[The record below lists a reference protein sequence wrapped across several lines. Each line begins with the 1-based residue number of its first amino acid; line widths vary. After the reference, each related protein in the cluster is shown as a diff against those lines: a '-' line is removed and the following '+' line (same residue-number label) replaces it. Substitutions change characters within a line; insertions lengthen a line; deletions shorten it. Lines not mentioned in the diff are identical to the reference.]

1 MDWYRFFD
9 AVADSVNPLLA
20 LTAIFFAVREWRS
33 SPRGA
38 LLFAAATALGLAGI
52 YAVQALDNH
61 SAIWRRWGGDYSTH
75 AAFATS
81 VVASL
86 IAWWRRRRLLLIAVL
101 AAYLVLVILMGYH
114 RIVDVATASAVAVL
128 VTAAWQIA
136 AIRLARS
143 EPRPARTSP
152 PG

>member
-1 MDWYRFFD
+1 MDWYQLFD

-33 SPRGA
+33 ASPRVA

-52 YAVQALDNH
+52 YAVQALDDH
-61 SAIWRRWGGDYSTH
+61 AAIWRRWGGDYSTH

-81 VVASL
+81 VIVSL
-86 IAWWRRRRLLLIAVL
+86 IAWWPRRRLVLIGVL
-101 AAYLVLVILMGYH
+101 AAYLVLVVLMGYH
-114 RIVDVATASAVAVL
+114 RIVDVATASGAGVL
-128 VTAAWQIA
+128 VTAPWQIA

-143 EPRPARTSP
+143 ARRPAPR
-152 PG
+152 